1 MNGINEF
8 TAKKLGEVVAF
19 ARLGTETSKKGLAAL
34 VSIMSQEELQTMQDT
49 NDRHE
54 RSIFLMAEEFGVADI
69 VEKKAD
75 ATLEKLRSMRDMYV
89 KDQWDNSAEISEW
102 SGFFEGAAIVHWA
115 LVEGAAEGGRH
126 ENLKLLAQE
135 AKEYHETKLKQFE
148 AYLKTIGIAKTTL

>member
-19 ARLGTETSKKGLAAL
+19 ARLGTETSKKGLSAL
-34 VSIMSQEELQTMQDT
+34 VSIMSAEEIKNMQET

-54 RSIFLMAEEFGVADI
+54 RSLYLLAEQFGVVDI
-69 VEKKAD
+69 MDKKAD
-75 ATLEKLRSMRDMYV
+75 ATIEKLRTMRDMYV

-115 LVEGAAEGGRH
+115 LVEGAAEGSKH
-126 ENLKLLAQE
+126 EDLRALAVE
-135 AKEYHETKLKQFE
+135 AKTYHESKLKQFE
-148 AYLKTIGIAKTTL
+148 SFLKTIGIAKTTL

>member
-19 ARLGTETSKKGLAAL
+19 ARLGTETSKKGLAAFT
-34 VSIMSQEELQTMQDT
+34 SIMSAEEIKDMQDT

-54 RSIFLMAEEFGVADI
+54 RSLFLMAEEFGVADI

-75 ATLEKLRSMRDMYV
+75 VTTDKLRAMRDMYV

-126 ENLKLLAQE
+126 ESLRILAAD
-135 AKEYHETKLKQFE
+135 AKAYHENKLKMFE
-148 AYLKTIGIAKTTL
+148 SFLKTIGIAKTTL